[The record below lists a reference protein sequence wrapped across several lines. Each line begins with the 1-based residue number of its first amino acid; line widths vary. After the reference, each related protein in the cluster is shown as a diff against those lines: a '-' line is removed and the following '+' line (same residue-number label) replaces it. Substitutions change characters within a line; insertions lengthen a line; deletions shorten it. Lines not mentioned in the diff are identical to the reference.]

1 MSAFNAENIY
11 RPILANIENG
21 SLKTTHQLRMIL
33 DGLAEE
39 FHVRPLSL
47 LVTFREWLLMRNIE
61 LSTMDGMVEIS
72 TSTDRI
78 L

>member
-11 RPILANIENG
+11 GPILTKIENG
-21 SLKTTHQLRMIL
+21 SLKTTHQLRIIL

-47 LVTFREWLLMRNIE
+47 LVTFREWLLKRNIE
-61 LSTMDGMVEIS
+61 LSTLDGMVGINKFAN
-72 TSTDRI
+72 
-78 L
+78 